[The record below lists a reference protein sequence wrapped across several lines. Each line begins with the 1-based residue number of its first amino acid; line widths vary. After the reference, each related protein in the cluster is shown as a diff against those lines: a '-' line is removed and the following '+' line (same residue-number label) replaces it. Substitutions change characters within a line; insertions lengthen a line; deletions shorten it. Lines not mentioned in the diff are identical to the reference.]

1 MIDIPQEIGAISRKV
16 AQQASAS
23 GATVVVTVSRR
34 LTARIEDVWA
44 ALTDPERVRRWFLPL
59 TGDLRAGGTYQ
70 LEGNAS
76 GEIVTCEPPNHLAI
90 TFGGASSLV
99 DLHLSAEGEQTLLEF
114 DHTVPVEMAGST
126 AGALYVGPGW
136 DGALLALGRYLD
148 PRLTED
154 PLVGADSPESQ
165 TFSAESIEAWSTI
178 ISASGTTDADAIAT
192 ARKAA
197 LAQFAPDLGHHGA
210 GRR

>member
-1 MIDIPQEIGAISRKV
+1 MIDIAQEIGAIGRKV
-16 AQQASAS
+16 AQQATAS

-34 LTARIEDVWA
+34 LAAPVSDVWS
-44 ALTDPERVRRWFLPL
+44 ALTEPDHVRRWFLPL

-76 GEIVTCEPPNHLAI
+76 GDIVTCQPPAHLVI

-99 DLHLSAEGEQTLLEF
+99 DLRLTADGRQTLLEF
-114 DHTVPVEMAGST
+114 DHTVPIEMAGSM

-136 DGALLALGRYLD
+136 DGAMMSLNQYLAD
-148 PRLTED
+148 QLTEA
-154 PLVGADSPESQ
+154 PTVA
-165 TFSAESIEAWSTI
+165 AESSQSQAFSTESIDAWTTI
-178 ISASGTTDADAIAT
+178 VQASGTTDADAIAM

-197 LAQFAPDLGHHGA
+197 LAQFAPDLKHH
-210 GRR
+210 